1 MRTVVLR
8 PARLTA
14 YRDAVAHFVE
24 SRDAAEWLRDE
35 DREPLALVRGL
46 LDPARGPRAPT
57 RSAPRSRARL
67 EPRSC

>member
-24 SRDAAEWLRDE
+24 SRDSAEWLREE
-35 DREPLALVRGL
+35 DREPLRSVRALLHPLEDLSADALRAALTGS
-46 LDPARGPRAPT
+46 PR
-57 RSAPRSRARL
+57 
-67 EPRSC
+67 PRSC